1 MMIQVSGGKMDEKRN
16 QLKEFLLSQGSLAV
30 AFSGG
35 VDSTFLLKVAH
46 DTLGD
51 KCVAVTASSC
61 SFPERELKEAKA
73 FCETNGIRHVVV
85 RSEELEIE
93 GFRHNPKNRCYLC
106 KHELFEKIWDIA
118 RELGLHA
125 VAEGSNMDDNGDY
138 RPGLVAVRELG
149 VLSPLRSVGLSK
161 AEIRELSRELG
172 LPTWNKQSFAC
183 LSSRF
188 VYGET
193 INEERLSMVD
203 RAEQLLLDLGFRQ
216 VRVRIHGQ
224 LARIETDP
232 EDFEKLL
239 SVRETVT
246 AAFREYGFA
255 YVTMDLTGYRTGSMN
270 ETLEKT
276 E

>member
-1 MMIQVSGGKMDEKRN
+1 MNEKLK
-16 QLKEFLLSQGSLAV
+16 QLQEYLLSQGSVAV

-73 FCETNGIRHVVV
+73 FCERNGIRHVVV

-118 RELGLHA
+118 RELGLNA

-149 VLSPLRSVGLSK
+149 VLSPLRHVGLSK

-183 LSSRF
+183 LASRF
-188 VYGET
+188 VYGE
-193 INEERLSMVD
+193 ERLSI
-203 RAEQLLLDLGFRQ
+203 RAITTTTGDCWS
-216 VRVRIHGQ
+216 
-224 LARIETDP
+224 TTP
-232 EDFEKLL
+232 KP
-239 SVRETVT
+239 S
-246 AAFREYGFA
+246 AFRSLFLKA
-255 YVTMDLTGYRTGSMN
+255 RFLTWWIRWRKPPASAARLSHSAPGGPAPSGSG
-270 ETLEKT
+270 
-276 E
+276 

>member
-1 MMIQVSGGKMDEKRN
+1 MTMSEKLN
-16 QLKEFLLSQGSLAV
+16 QLKEYLLSQGSMAV

-73 FCETNGIRHVVV
+73 FCETNGIHHVVV

-118 RELGLHA
+118 RELGLNA

-138 RPGLVAVRELG
+138 RPGLVA
-149 VLSPLRSVGLSK
+149 
-161 AEIRELSRELG
+161 
-172 LPTWNKQSFAC
+172 
-183 LSSRF
+183 
-188 VYGET
+188 
-193 INEERLSMVD
+193 
-203 RAEQLLLDLGFRQ
+203 
-216 VRVRIHGQ
+216 
-224 LARIETDP
+224 
-232 EDFEKLL
+232 
-239 SVRETVT
+239 VRETVT